1 MEERSGK
8 GFVIFG
14 TGIAHTTIHMK
25 KLLLFLLLGSALSR
39 IANGQA
45 VTYDH
50 ARKRAQTYFDNGNN
64 AYAFGRYAEAD
75 SLLKMAIESEKNF
88 IDAHW
93 VLGNMYLEN
102 QRKFDGAVTELK
114 LVETLNANYN
124 NLLLLKIGY
133 ALFNKGDYDEAKKY
147 FQNFGQI
154 KGVTPD
160 YEKEAQ
166 NMVKNCDFV
175 KEAVKHPVAFKPINL
190 GGAINTNEDDLMPT
204 LTADEHYMYFT
215 RLERIGR
222 AHDENIFVSEN
233 RNGTW
238 QAAEPLGE
246 TINTLQYNEGAH
258 SISPSGK
265 YLFFTSCGRPDAAG
279 GSCDIYFSKRTG
291 SEWDRG
297 KNLGSVINT
306 ATKETQPYL
315 SGDGRTLFF
324 VSARK
329 GGFGA
334 GDIYETT
341 LGDDGKWSE
350 PKNLGPEVNTEQEEE
365 RPFIHP
371 DGFTLYFT
379 SRGHEGMGGADLF
392 MSRRQADGTWGK
404 AINLGYPINTPGDE
418 IGIYVT
424 TDGKWAYFA
433 SEQADTKGGM
443 DIYKFEV
450 PENMKPYPVSY
461 VKGTVTD
468 KDNGGPIGSKI
479 QFFDLESG
487 IIYSSAS
494 SDSKTGEY
502 LATLPAGKNYACQ
515 ISKEGYLFYSAN
527 FSMKDVKEGAPYI
540 MDISLQKI
548 KVGSV
553 VVLNNIF
560 FESNSYTLKNES
572 KTELNTLVD
581 MLTKNPNLKIEIGGH
596 TDNSGIEK
604 DNEALSQNRA
614 KSVYE
619 LLISKGIAAE
629 RLSYKG
635 YASTK
640 PIADNKTTEG
650 KAKNRRT
657 EFVVTGI

>member
-1 MEERSGK
+1 MTK
-8 GFVIFG
+8 
-14 TGIAHTTIHMK
+14 T
-25 KLLLFLLLGSALSR
+25 LLLFILSWIGVTALQ
-39 IANGQA
+39 AQA

-50 ARKRAQTYFDNGNN
+50 AHKKAQALYDYGNN
-64 AYAFGRYAEAD
+64 DYAFGKYAAAD
-75 SLLKMAIESEKNF
+75 SLLKLAIESEKNF
-88 IDAHW
+88 IEAHW
-93 VLGNMYLEN
+93 LLGNIYLEN
-102 QRKFDGAVTELK
+102 QRKFDEAVTELK
-114 LVETLNANYN
+114 TVEQLNPSYN
-124 NLLLLKIGY
+124 PQLKLKLGY
-133 ALFNKGDYDEAKKY
+133 ALFNHADFDEAKKY
-147 FQNFGQI
+147 FQAFGQQ

-160 YEKEAQ
+160 YEKETEH
-166 NMVKNCDFV
+166 MVKNCDFA

-190 GGAINTNEDDLMPT
+190 GSAINTPEDDLMPT

-222 AHDENIFVSEN
+222 YHDENIFVSEN

-238 QAAEPLGE
+238 REAEPVSE

-258 SISPSGK
+258 CISPSGK

-291 SEWDRG
+291 PDWDRG

-306 ATKETQPYL
+306 GAKETQPYIT
-315 SGDGRTLFF
+315 GDGRTLYF
-324 VSARK
+324 VSSRP
-329 GGFGA
+329 GGYGA
-334 GDIYETT
+334 GDIYEST
-341 LGDDGKWSE
+341 LGDDGKWGT
-350 PKNLGPEVNTEQEEE
+350 PKNLGPEINTEQEEE

-379 SRGHEGMGGADLF
+379 SRGHEGMGGADLY
-392 MSRRQADGTWGK
+392 MSRKQADGTWGK
-404 AINLGYPINTPGDE
+404 AINLGYPINTSGDE
-418 IGIYVT
+418 IGIYIT

-433 SEQADTKGGM
+433 SEQPDTKGGM

-468 KDNGGPIGSKI
+468 LETGGVLASSIK
-479 QFFDLESG
+479 FFDLASG
-487 IIYSSAS
+487 VIYSTAS
-494 SDSKTGEY
+494 SDPKTGEY
-502 LATLPAGKNYACQ
+502 LATLPTGKNYACQ

-527 FSMKDVKEGAPYI
+527 FSLKEVKEGSPYKL
-540 MDISLQKI
+540 DIALQKI
-548 KVGSV
+548 KVGSA
-553 VVLNNIF
+553 VVLTNLF
-560 FESNSYTLKNES
+560 FESNSFDLKSES
-572 KTELNTLVD
+572 KTELNTLID

-614 KSVYE
+614 KSVYDF
-619 LLISKGIAAE
+619 LIGKGITAT

-635 YASTK
+635 YAATK
-640 PIADNKTTEG
+640 PIADNKTVEG